1 MAGKERKA
9 ISPDERR
16 SPPPGESEHADWLAH
31 ARRVLIG
38 RCGYTSLPPVLMLN
52 LFSRFQA
59 VRTALTETFK
69 QTRCAHHQL
78 IGSSSARRFP
88 PTPHQ
93 LFALLAPATLSS
105 TSSTMPGSVTESN
118 LTESQTRAM
127 WRAADCV
134 CFDVDSTVCMDEAID
149 ELARFAGRDKE
160 VAELTN
166 KAMRGGMTFREA
178 LERRLELIQ
187 PTARMLQE
195 YIDQNPP
202 RLSVGIEELVAQLQS
217 RGVAV
222 YLVSGGFRSIIEGV
236 ADEIG
241 IPRKNIFANQLK
253 FYFNGEYAGFD
264 EKQPTSHQDGKAR
277 VVSFLKQKYGYQRV
291 VMVGDGATDLAACPP
306 ADAFVGYGGNQVRE
320 KVKKAAPWF
329 VYSFDE
335 LVQELNRN

>member
-1 MAGKERKA
+1 MSGNTQANRQL
-9 ISPDERR
+9 R
-16 SPPPGESEHADWLAH
+16 HHL
-31 ARRVLIG
+31 
-38 RCGYTSLPPVLMLN
+38 TSRYN
-52 LFSRFQA
+52 GAQGHYN
-59 VRTALTETFK
+59 TTN
-69 QTRCAHHQL
+69 
-78 IGSSSARRFP
+78 
-88 PTPHQ
+88 
-93 LFALLAPATLSS
+93 
-105 TSSTMPGSVTESN
+105 MPGSLTEN

-160 VAELTN
+160 VADLTN

-178 LERRLELIQ
+178 LERRLELIK

-195 YIDQNPP
+195 YIEQNPP
-202 RLSVGIEELVAQLQS
+202 RLSTGIEELVAQLQS

-222 YLVSGGFRSIIEGV
+222 YLVSGGFRSIIESV

-241 IPRKNIFANQLK
+241 VPRKNIYANQIK

-264 EKQPTSHQDGKAR
+264 ETQPTSHQDGKAR
-277 VVSFLKQKYGYQRV
+277 VAAFLKQKHGFQRV
-291 VMVGDGATDLAACPP
+291 VMVGDGATDMAACPP
-306 ADAFVGYGGNQVRE
+306 ADAFIGYGGNQVRE

>member
-1 MAGKERKA
+1 MAQPVGSAARLPFAKAAVVAEISFYFILQNAGVSKRCRPPLSPTTVAKRILAVLLKESFAGQLQQRQL
-9 ISPDERR
+9 R
-16 SPPPGESEHADWLAH
+16 S
-31 ARRVLIG
+31 RV
-38 RCGYTSLPPVLMLN
+38 VVKLN
-52 LFSRFQA
+52 S
-59 VRTALTETFK
+59 VPS
-69 QTRCAHHQL
+69 
-78 IGSSSARRFP
+78 I
-88 PTPHQ
+88 
-93 LFALLAPATLSS
+93 
-105 TSSTMPGSVTESN
+105 STMPGSVTESN

-149 ELARFAGRDKE
+149 ELARFSGREKE

-166 KAMRGGMTFREA
+166 KAMRGGMTFKEA
-178 LERRLELIQ
+178 LELRLELIQ

-195 YIDQNPP
+195 YIEQNPP

-241 IPRKNIFANQLK
+241 IPRKNIFANQIK
-253 FYFNGEYAGFD
+253 FYFNGEYAGYD
-264 EKQPTSHQDGKAR
+264 EKQPTTHQDGKAR

-306 ADAFVGYGGNQVRE
+306 ADAFIGYGGNQVRE
-320 KVKKAAPWF
+320 KVKKAASWF